1 MNSDFKE
8 LLRIF
13 NDHKVKYLVVGGYAV
28 MKYTEPR
35 YTKDLDIWISPDLE
49 NARAVFNSLREF
61 GAPLTGL
68 SEADFTQEGAF
79 YQMGRPPARIDVLMS
94 VDGLRFADAWAN
106 RLQANFDD
114 TPAYLI
120 SRQDLMTNKRAT
132 GRPQDLIDVDNL
144 ALAEKVERKLKLDPP
159 SEE

>member
-13 NDHKVKYLVVGGYAV
+13 NGHKVKYLVVGGYAV

-35 YTKDLDIWISPDLE
+35 YTKDLDLWISSDPE
-49 NARAVFNSLREF
+49 NAKAVFRSLREF

-68 SEADFTQEGAF
+68 SETDFTQEGAF
-79 YQMGRPPARIDVLMS
+79 YQMGRPPARIDILMS
-94 VDGLRFADAWAN
+94 IDGLCFEDAWAH
-106 RLQANFDD
+106 RLRVNFDD
-114 TPAYLI
+114 TPAFLI
-120 SRQDLMTNKRAT
+120 SRQDLMTNKKAT

-144 ALAEKVERKLKLDPP
+144 TLAEKVEQKLKSDPL
-159 SEE
+159 SEK